1 MRKTITTLAAAALLI
16 GAATICPAAAR
27 DRSDRVELTASQLT
41 DQAAARA
48 AQLKADLRL
57 TPDQDKNWSGV
68 QAELVNVWKKQGE
81 HRQSWRNSRAD
92 QVGKVDLIEQMRKD
106 GDDRIERGNDLKKLA
121 DAAQPLYASLDDQQ
135 KQRFGEALFHRSRDR
150 RSD

>member
-1 MRKTITTLAAAALLI
+1 MRTTITSLATAAVLI
-16 GAATICPAAAR
+16 GSVTIGPAMAR

-41 DQAAARA
+41 DQAAARV

-68 QAELVNVWKKQGE
+68 QAELVNVWTKQGE
-81 HRQSWRNSRAD
+81 NRQSWRNARAN
-92 QVGKVDLIEQMRKD
+92 QAGSVDLIEQMRKD
-106 GDDRIERGNDLKKLA
+106 GDDRIERGNDLKRLA

-135 KQRFGEALFHRSRDR
+135 KRRFGEALFQRSRDR

>member
-1 MRKTITTLAAAALLI
+1 M
-16 GAATICPAAAR
+16 
-27 DRSDRVELTASQLT
+27 ELTASQLT
-41 DQAAARA
+41 DQAAARV

-68 QAELVNVWKKQGE
+68 QAELVNVWTKQGE
-81 HRQSWRNSRAD
+81 NRQSWRNARAN
-92 QVGKVDLIEQMRKD
+92 QAGSVDLIEQMRKD
-106 GDDRIERGNDLKKLA
+106 GDDRIERGNDLKRLA

-135 KQRFGEALFHRSRDR
+135 KRRFGEALFQRSRDR

>member
-1 MRKTITTLAAAALLI
+1 MRRTITSLATAAVLI
-16 GAATICPAAAR
+16 GSAAIGPAMAR

-41 DQAAARA
+41 DRAAARA

-57 TPDQDKNWSGV
+57 TPEQDKNWSGV
-68 QAELVNVWKKQGE
+68 QAELVNVWKKHDE
-81 HRQSWRNSRAD
+81 HRQSWRIARAN
-92 QVGKVDLIEQMRKD
+92 QAGSADLIEQMRKD

-121 DAAQPLYASLDDQQ
+121 DASQPLYASLDDQQ

>member
-1 MRKTITTLAAAALLI
+1 MRKTITTLATAALLI
-16 GAATICPAAAR
+16 GAATISPAAAR